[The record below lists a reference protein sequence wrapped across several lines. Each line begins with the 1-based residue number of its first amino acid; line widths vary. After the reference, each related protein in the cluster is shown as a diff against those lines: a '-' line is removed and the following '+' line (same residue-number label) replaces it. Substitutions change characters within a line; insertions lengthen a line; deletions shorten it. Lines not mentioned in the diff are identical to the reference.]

1 MGLLGYFY
9 DSFNNG
15 GFSFTTL
22 LSLLVAYAVVILIA
36 LPFHELA
43 HGFVADKLGDHTARV
58 NRRLTF
64 NPIRH
69 LDPLGALTLIV
80 AGIGYAKP
88 VPVNPRNFRNY
99 KQGVVLVSLAGPVS
113 NMIMAF
119 VVMAIYRMLILF
131 LPTVGILSAVVGYF
145 FVCLIYVNLALAA
158 FNLLPLPP
166 LDGYRA
172 ISVFLSKK
180 WTFMIDQNFATVRM
194 VVLIL
199 ALSGALSRPI
209 SLAAG
214 AMYDLFAFIL
224 RF

>member
-1 MGLLGYFY
+1 MGLLGYLY
-9 DSFNNG
+9 NAFNG
-15 GFSFTTL
+15 RGFSFTSL
-22 LSLLVAYAVVILIA
+22 LSILVAYAVIIFIA

-43 HGFVADKLGDHTARV
+43 HGFVADKLGDRTARV

-69 LDPLGALTLIV
+69 LDPLGVLMLII

-88 VPVNPRNFRNY
+88 VPVNPRNFHNY

-113 NMIMAF
+113 NLLMAF
-119 VVMAIYRMLILF
+119 VVMAIYRVVFLF
-131 LPTVGILSAVVGYF
+131 LPVSGILTALVGYF
-145 FVCLIYVNLALAA
+145 FTYLIYINIALAA

-172 ISVFLSKK
+172 VSVFLPKK
-180 WTFMIDQNFATVRM
+180 WTFTIDQNFAMVRL
-194 VVLIL
+194 VVIIL
-199 ALSGALSRPI
+199 AVSGALASPI
-209 SLAAG
+209 SLISNAI
-214 AMYDLFAFIL
+214 YNLFAFIL